1 MISEENIPSLAAL
14 LPDNVED
21 PFGTRHLLE
30 KEFRL
35 SCLLDTAG
43 VDLDPDGHYHSTPSS

>member
-1 MISEENIPSLAAL
+1 MRVIFEENMPSLA

-21 PFGTRHLLE
+21 PFGKRHLLE
-30 KEFRL
+30 KGFRL

-43 VDLDPDGHYHSTPSS
+43 VDLDPDGHYHSC